1 MTETADLAAVAARP
15 PKVRIGVG
23 LGVGNTL
30 RGPEQFAEVVDDL
43 ERLGF
48 DSLWMSDRT
57 TGAALDPLAA
67 LAFAAGRTSRLKLG
81 TNVVVLPG
89 RDPFSIARQV
99 AAIDR
104 LSGGRMLPAFGLGSP
119 SRADRPP
126 FAVER
131 GTRAARFEERLAVL
145 RELWTDGEAPHPEPG
160 GTPYRLDPRP
170 TRPPEIWFGG
180 RSPAA
185 LERTG
190 RLADGW
196 LGSFQVP
203 EETAAARRAVE
214 AAAARA
220 GRTIDDDHF
229 GTTIFYARERRTE
242 LGELVVRALSDSYVP
257 ELSLPCGTDELTA
270 AVRAHVAGGVSKFVV
285 VPSDVPDDWTVEL
298 EWLRSVT
305 APIET

>member
-1 MTETADLAAVAARP
+1 MTTSAPRP

-30 RGPEQFAEVVDDL
+30 RGPEQFAEVVDEL

-57 TGAALDPLAA
+57 TGAALDTFSA
-67 LAFAAGRTSRLKLG
+67 LAFAAGRTTRLKLG

-89 RDPFSIARQV
+89 RDPFAIARQV

-104 LSGGRMLPAFGLGSP
+104 LSNGRMLPAFGLGSP

-126 FAVER
+126 FQVPR
-131 GTRAARFEERLAVL
+131 GTRAARFEESLAVL
-145 RELWTDGEAPHPEPG
+145 RALWTDGEAAHPEPDG
-160 GTPYRLDPRP
+160 KPFRLDPRP
-170 TRPPEIWFGG
+170 TRPPEVWFGG

-196 LGSFQVP
+196 LGSFQTP
-203 EETAAARRAVE
+203 TETAAARRTIE
-214 AAAARA
+214 AAADRA
-220 GRTIDDDHF
+220 GRRIDDDHF

-242 LGELVVRALSDSYVP
+242 LGELVVQALSETYVP
-257 ELSLPCGTDELTA
+257 EQSLPCGADEIDAT
-270 AVRAHVAGGVSKFVV
+270 VRAHLDGGISKFVM
-285 VPSDVPDDWTVEL
+285 VPADVPDDWTAEL
-298 EWLRSVT
+298 AWLRSVT
-305 APIET
+305 APLET